1 MPLGDIRFTVLQIV
15 NEVQRKLGLSE
26 TGTLGAN
33 KLSKQMVD
41 FVNDTCDEL
50 SDFGN
55 WQEVLVTANVTAVSG
70 QRDYSINTS
79 ANVKN
84 IGDIYFS
91 LRSGPLRN
99 ITINDMRLMS
109 RVSAQG
115 GMPSQYTIFGTDS
128 NANPLIRVRPT
139 PASNEAGG
147 LFSVL
152 YYVRAPE
159 YTTSDNNTVVPF
171 PGNVVINGVLAK
183 AILCES
189 EGAPNDRYK
198 YVQQQYLASSKEA
211 LNRFNGDTGWNVSFV
226 PNRGTR
232 RRR

>member
-1 MPLGDIRFTVLQIV
+1 MGIGDIRLTVLQII

-26 TGTLGAN
+26 TGTSAAN

-41 FVNDTCDEL
+41 FINDTCNEL
-50 SDFGN
+50 SDYGN
-55 WQEVLVTANVTAVSG
+55 WQEMIASANITAVAG

-91 LRSGPLRN
+91 LRTGPLRN

-109 RVSAQG
+109 RTSAT

-128 NANPLIRVRPT
+128 NGNPNIRVRPT
-139 PASNEAGG
+139 PSTNEDGG
-147 LFSVL
+147 LFSLV
-152 YYVRAPE
+152 YYVRAPQ
-159 YTTSDNNTVVPF
+159 YTTADDSVVVPF
-171 PGNVVINGVLAK
+171 PGQLMTDGVLAK
-183 AILCES
+183 AILSES
-189 EGAPNDRYK
+189 EGAPNDRYR
-198 YVQQQYLASSKEA
+198 YVQQEYMDSIKEA
-211 LNRFNGDTGWNVSFV
+211 INRFNGDSGWNVSFTPSMV
-226 PNRGTR
+226 GR